1 MRLWL
6 IRVNRGD
13 TLSYVLYLPVLRQ
26 CYKTLRWF
34 PSWQT
39 DWHSW
44 HSFVTFLP
52 DIPSWQVSFDSPL
65 PPSQQPKN
73 GEAILHAVLRVTTS
87 SGVQVYKAG
96 DVVKLDTKPI
106 IYGKVL
112 HFVKVSKKNDVDKV
126 VVQRQPE
133 EVSIESQNFK
143 FAKKKKVSPLG
154 CHGWAL
160 CYIPNYCAFPCASG
174 RAGDIP
180 TLFPGYSLRTQETRS
195 VKDLR
200 ASFELYWL

>member
-1 MRLWL
+1 M
-6 IRVNRGD
+6 
-13 TLSYVLYLPVLRQ
+13 
-26 CYKTLRWF
+26 
-34 PSWQT
+34 
-39 DWHSW
+39 
-44 HSFVTFLP
+44 
-52 DIPSWQVSFDSPL
+52 
-65 PPSQQPKN
+65 
-73 GEAILHAVLRVTTS
+73 LRVTTS

-154 CHGWAL
+154 CHG
-160 CYIPNYCAFPCASG
+160 
-174 RAGDIP
+174 
-180 TLFPGYSLRTQETRS
+180 
-195 VKDLR
+195 
-200 ASFELYWL
+200 